1 MHPRPHRNPP
11 AHPQPLL
18 WDLFCRVVDNF
29 GDIGVCWRLGADL
42 ATRGH
47 SVRLWVDDA
56 SALQWMAPGALQG
69 QWAGVQVL
77 PWQASQNQTALATLP
92 RADVWVEAFGCDI
105 APEFIAACAHSARAS
120 GQFWTKF
127 PVWINLEYL
136 SAENYVERSHG
147 LASPVMHGPAAG
159 CTKHFFYPGF
169 TTATGGLLRE
179 PDLARRRDAFD
190 QPGQRAAWL
199 AQRGIDWQ
207 GECLVSL
214 FCYEP
219 TALPGLLLRLATGA
233 EPTRVLVAS
242 GRATAAVQAAID
254 SLNGLQPSWNVRK
267 VLSISYLPNL
277 TQYEFDHL
285 LWACDLNFV
294 RGEDSVV
301 RAIWAGKPFVWQ
313 IYPQDDAAHQV
324 KLGAFLDMLQAP
336 TSLRQF
342 HTLWNSEA
350 AWNGEPEPSPLTQL
364 KQWTQTVRTARHRLW
379 QMDDLATQ
387 LCAFVQKKR

>member
-11 AHPQPLL
+11 APPPPLL
-18 WDLFCRVVDNF
+18 WDIFCRVVDNF
-29 GDIGVCWRLGADL
+29 GDIGVCWRLAADL
-42 ATRGH
+42 AGRGH
-47 SVRLWVDDA
+47 TVRLWVDDA

-69 QWAGVQVL
+69 QWPGIQIL
-77 PWQASQNQTALATLP
+77 PWEVSENRAMMAKLPQAG
-92 RADVWVEAFGCDI
+92 VWVEAFGCNI
-105 APEFIAACAHSARAS
+105 APEFIAACADSARAS
-120 GQFWTKF
+120 GQFGIKF

-136 SAENYVERSHG
+136 CAENYVERSHG
-147 LASPVMHGPAAG
+147 LASPVMHGPATG

-169 TTATGGLLRE
+169 TAATGGLLRE
-179 PDLARRRDAFD
+179 PNLPQMRGAFD
-190 QPGQRAAWL
+190 HPGQRAAWL
-199 AQRGIDWQ
+199 VQQGVDWQ

-219 TALPGLLLRLATGA
+219 TALPGLLLRLATGGQ
-233 EPTRVLVAS
+233 PIRVLVAS
-242 GRATAAVQAAID
+242 GRAAAAVQTAID

-277 TQYEFDHL
+277 TQHEFDRL

-313 IYPQDDAAHQV
+313 IYPQDDAAHHE
-324 KLGAFLDMLQAP
+324 KLDAFLDMLQAP
-336 TSLRQF
+336 TTLRQY
-342 HTLWNSEA
+342 HQHWNGDA
-350 AWNGEPEPSPLTQL
+350 AWDGEAGPSPLTHL
-364 KQWTQTVRTARHRLW
+364 KQWTQTVCTARDRLW

-387 LCAFVQKKR
+387 LCAFAQKKR